1 MGEGSLNFNGY
12 DWSELGP
19 VLGLTYESF
28 KTDEEAFGAYQKAL
42 HEASCKHDGKGDAT
56 IANGVRQFLVAL
68 EKLGGYFKPFF
79 HGIRCVEHDGIMLH
93 LTACYLGHLWS

>member
-1 MGEGSLNFNGY
+1 MGKGPLNFNGY

-19 VLGLTYESF
+19 VLGLDYETF
-28 KTDEEAFGAYQKAL
+28 KTDDEAFVAYQKAL
-42 HEASCKHDGKGDAT
+42 DDAAVKHDGQGDAA

-68 EKLGGYFKPFF
+68 EKLGGYFKPFY

-93 LTACYLGHLWS
+93 LTSCYLGHLWS

>member
-1 MGEGSLNFNGY
+1 MGKGPLIFDGY

-19 VLGLTYESF
+19 VLGLDYQSF
-28 KTDEEAFGAYQKAL
+28 KTDEEAFDAYQNAL
-42 HEASCKHDGKGDAT
+42 AHAAAKHEGKGDAHV
-56 IANGVRQFLVAL
+56 ANGVRQFLVSL
-68 EKLGGYFKPFF
+68 EKLGGYFKPFY

>member
-1 MGEGSLNFNGY
+1 MGKGPLNFHGY

-19 VLGLTYESF
+19 VLGLVYESF
-28 KTDEEAFGAYQKAL
+28 ETDEEALIAYQKVLNDA
-42 HEASCKHDGKGDAT
+42 AAKHDGQGDAA

-68 EKLGGYFKPFF
+68 EKLGGHFKPFY

-93 LTACYLGHLWS
+93 LTSCYLGHLWS

>member
-1 MGEGSLNFNGY
+1 MGKGPLNFNGY

-28 KTDEEAFGAYQKAL
+28 KTDEEAFDAYQKAL

-93 LTACYLGHLWS
+93 LAACYLGHLWS